1 MCGITGYIGEKDAA
15 PVLLQALK
23 RMEYRG
29 YDSAG
34 ISTIHKDN
42 VTIKK
47 DIGRIDAI
55 NEKIELGK
63 AKGKIGVA
71 HTRWATHGGVTKENA
86 HPHLSCKQKIVLVH
100 NGIIENYRQLFKE
113 LSDNHEIKSET
124 DSEVISHL
132 IEEEYNKEKDPLKTL
147 QNVSKKLN
155 GSFAL
160 VVIFSD
166 KKDEI
171 YGVRKY
177 APLIV
182 GIGEQENFISSD
194 IVSFIDYTD
203 NVIFLEDKEIVRVTS
218 NSIEIINFDGDKISR
233 DKTHVAWEAADVSKE
248 EFSHH
253 TIKEI
258 HEQSSTVQNALNQDD
273 EEFEGFVKELT
284 SGKNVFITGSGSSF
298 HIALIF
304 RKMLTKFIDSPVQA
318 FLSSESEEY
327 IESMNDNAILIPISQ
342 SGETA
347 DLLEVIRNVKD
358 KRVTVLSIYNT
369 VGSSLSR
376 ESDFSLNL
384 NCGPEIGVAATKSF
398 TSQLAIVY
406 KIIFKLGNVKNGNE
420 QIIELSNK
428 IKDILSKEKTLQEI
442 IELLNESN
450 DVYFLGR
457 AIHHPI
463 ALEGALKL
471 KELAYIHAEGM
482 AAGEIKHG
490 TLALVEEGTPAII
503 INPKDESYNDTINNA
518 TEMKARGA
526 KIIGI
531 SSEDNE
537 VYDYWIEIPKVE
549 NMLYPLIE
557 LVPLQLLAYYTA
569 IRRKNNPD
577 YPRNLAKSVTVK

>member
-1 MCGITGYIGEKDAA
+1 MCGITGYIGEKEAA

-47 DIGRIDAI
+47 DIGRIDSI

-63 AKGKIGVA
+63 AEGKIGIA

-86 HPHLSCKQKIVLVH
+86 HPHLSCKQKVVLVH

-124 DSEVISHL
+124 DSEVIAHL
-132 IEEEYNKEKDPLKTL
+132 IEEEYNREKDPLKTL
-147 QNVSKKLN
+147 QNVSKKLD

-218 NSIEIINFDGDKISR
+218 NSIEIVNFDGDKILR

-273 EEFEGFVKELT
+273 EEFEEFVNELT
-284 SGKNVFITGSGSSF
+284 SGKNIFITGSGSSF

-304 RKMLTKFIDSPVQA
+304 RKMLTKFVNSPVQA

-358 KRVTVLSIYNT
+358 KGVTVLSIYNT

-376 ESDFSLNL
+376 VSDHSLNL

-406 KIIFKLGNVKNGNE
+406 KIIFKLGNVKDGNE
-420 QIIELSNK
+420 KIIELSNK
-428 IKDILSKEKTLQEI
+428 IKDIISKEKTLQEI

-503 INPKDESYNDTINNA
+503 INPKDESYSDTINNA
-518 TEMKARGA
+518 AEMKARGA

>member
-1 MCGITGYIGEKDAA
+1 M
-15 PVLLQALK
+15 
-23 RMEYRG
+23 
-29 YDSAG
+29 
-34 ISTIHKDN
+34 
-42 VTIKK
+42 
-47 DIGRIDAI
+47 
-55 NEKIELGK
+55 
-63 AKGKIGVA
+63 
-71 HTRWATHGGVTKENA
+71 
-86 HPHLSCKQKIVLVH
+86 
-100 NGIIENYRQLFKE
+100 
-113 LSDNHEIKSET
+113 
-124 DSEVISHL
+124 
-132 IEEEYNKEKDPLKTL
+132 
-147 QNVSKKLN
+147 
-155 GSFAL
+155 
-160 VVIFSD
+160 FSD

-171 YGVRKY
+171 YGVRKF

-182 GIGEQENFISSD
+182 GIGKQENFISSD

-203 NVIFLEDKEIVRVTS
+203 NVIFLEDKEIVRATS
-218 NSIEIINFDGDKISR
+218 DSIEIINFDGDKISR

-258 HEQSSTVQNALNQDD
+258 HDQSSTVQKALDQDD
-273 EEFEGFVKELT
+273 EEFEEFVKELM
-284 SGKNVFITGSGSSF
+284 SGKNIFITGSGSSF

-304 RKMLTKFIDSPVQA
+304 RKMLTKFVDSPVQA

-327 IESMNDNAILIPISQ
+327 IELMNNNAILIPISQ

-358 KRVTVLSIYNT
+358 KGVTVLSIYNT

-376 ESDFSLNL
+376 VSDISLNL

-406 KIIFKLGNVKNGNE
+406 KIIFRLGNVKNGNE
-420 QIIELSNK
+420 KIIELSNK
-428 IKDILSKEKTLQEI
+428 INDILSKEKSLQEI

-503 INPKDESYNDTINNA
+503 INPKDESYDDTINNA
-518 TEMKARGA
+518 SEMKARGA
-526 KIIGI
+526 KIIGVA
-531 SSEDNE
+531 SENNQ
-537 VYDYWIEIPKVE
+537 VYDHWIEIPQVE
-549 NMLYPLIE
+549 NILYPLIE

>member
-284 SGKNVFITGSGSSF
+284 SGKNVFITWSGSSF

-376 ESDFSLNL
+376 VSDFSLNL

-503 INPKDESYNDTINNA
+503 INPKDVSYNDTINNA

>member
-86 HPHLSCKQKIVLVH
+86 HPHLSCKQKIVVVH

-376 ESDFSLNL
+376 VSDFSLNL

>member
-147 QNVSKKLN
+147 QNVSKKLD

-182 GIGEQENFISSD
+182 GIGKQENFISSD

-376 ESDFSLNL
+376 VSDFSLNL

-420 QIIELSNK
+420 QIIDLSNK

-531 SSEDNE
+531 STEDNE

>member
-63 AKGKIGVA
+63 AEGKIGVA

-86 HPHLSCKQKIVLVH
+86 HPHLSCKQKIVVVH

-124 DSEVISHL
+124 DSEVIAHL

-273 EEFEGFVKELT
+273 KEFEGFVKELT
-284 SGKNVFITGSGSSF
+284 SGKNIFITGSGSSF

-304 RKMLTKFIDSPVQA
+304 RKMLTKFTDSPVQA

-376 ESDFSLNL
+376 VSDFSLNL

>member
-1 MCGITGYIGEKDAA
+1 MCGITGYIGEKEAA
-15 PVLLQALK
+15 TILLQALK
-23 RMEYRG
+23 RMEYSG

-42 VTIKK
+42 VTVKK
-47 DIGRIDAI
+47 DIGRINSI
-55 NEKIELGK
+55 NEKIELDK
-63 AKGKIGVA
+63 AKGNIGIA

-86 HPHLSCKQKIVLVH
+86 HPHSSCKQEVVLVH

-124 DSEVISHL
+124 DSEVIAHL
-132 IEEEYNKEKDPLKTL
+132 IEEEYDKEKNPLKTL
-147 QNVSKKLN
+147 QNVSKKLD

-203 NVIFLEDKEIVRVTS
+203 NVIFLEDKEIVKVTS
-218 NSIEIINFDGDKISR
+218 NSIEIVNFDGDKISR

-273 EEFEGFVKELT
+273 EEFEEFVNKLT
-284 SGKNVFITGSGSSF
+284 SGKNIFITGSGSSF

-304 RKMLTKFIDSPVQA
+304 RKMLTKFVDSPVQA

-358 KRVTVLSIYNT
+358 KGVTVLSIYNT

-376 ESDFSLNL
+376 VSDFSLNL

-406 KIIFKLGNVKNGNE
+406 KIIFKLGNVKDGNE
-420 QIIELSNK
+420 KIIELSNK

-442 IELLNESN
+442 IELINESN

>member
-86 HPHLSCKQKIVLVH
+86 HPHLSCKQKIVVVH

-147 QNVSKKLN
+147 QNVSKRLN

-182 GIGEQENFISSD
+182 GIGKQENFISSD

-376 ESDFSLNL
+376 VSDFSLNL

>member
-1 MCGITGYIGEKDAA
+1 MCGITGYIGEKEAA

-34 ISTIHKDN
+34 ISTIYKDN

-47 DIGRIDAI
+47 DIGRIDSI

-63 AKGKIGVA
+63 AEGKIGIA

-86 HPHLSCKQKIVLVH
+86 HPHLSCKQKVVLVH

-124 DSEVISHL
+124 DSEVIAHL
-132 IEEEYNKEKDPLKTL
+132 IEEEYDKEKNPLKTL
-147 QNVSKKLN
+147 QNVSKKLD

-203 NVIFLEDKEIVRVTS
+203 NVIFLEDKEIVKVTS
-218 NSIEIINFDGDKISR
+218 NSIEIVNFDGDKISR

-273 EEFEGFVKELT
+273 EEFEEFVNKLT
-284 SGKNVFITGSGSSF
+284 SGKNIFITGSGSSF

-304 RKMLTKFIDSPVQA
+304 RKMLTKFVDSPVQA

-358 KRVTVLSIYNT
+358 KGVTVLSIYNT

-376 ESDFSLNL
+376 VSDFSLNL

-406 KIIFKLGNVKNGNE
+406 KIIFKLGNVKDGNE
-420 QIIELSNK
+420 KIIELSNK

-442 IELLNESN
+442 IELINESN